1 MPLIAL
7 TGAAAIVFSLSPAL
21 KTTSKTSSKG
31 VPKFLLAFMNGLVF
45 VAVANYAYGYLTGSL
60 PLLPLVATSALAIAT
75 ILFQFYL
82 DKIVTF
88 RSPLAITVIALSAGG
103 LIFIW
108 GWSNGDDDL
117 KSFSDTFL
125 LVRKEKGETS
135 SSPNYLVLMRNF
147 QKGILARDPRNNFVE
162 FTPWE
167 NVAKISAFPKSQR
180 TQHSPLCALLSLGC
194 KEPVFW

>member
-1 MPLIAL
+1 MTGLLGQIPQLLAIASFISIASSTIYELGYFSVIGFVFFPVLSPSDFVFSFLFWMPLIAL

-21 KTTSKTSSKG
+21 KTTSKSSSKG
-31 VPKFLLAFMNGLVF
+31 VPKFFIGLYEWTSVRCSGQLRD
-45 VAVANYAYGYLTGSL
+45 GYLTGSL

-117 KSFSDTFL
+117 KSFLIPSC
-125 LVRKEKGETS
+125 S
-135 SSPNYLVLMRNF
+135 
-147 QKGILARDPRNNFVE
+147 
-162 FTPWE
+162 
-167 NVAKISAFPKSQR
+167 
-180 TQHSPLCALLSLGC
+180 
-194 KEPVFW
+194 